1 LALLTC
7 GAAWSSADDRQA
19 PAATEPMRIWSVP
32 AEPLEAGRAASGR
45 ATSGR
50 ATSSGAV
57 VDNDIAFMAAPARDW
72 AAFAPTDEPS
82 VAPAPLAVIGDSSA
96 GGAVLPPELPTD
108 VPTAAD
114 APTEDDTDD
123 DADATAAAD
132 WRAALLAEENAAADI
147 ANAAETALPATLDAA
162 DAQVSALL
170 ENLLSVPPA
179 EGEGA
184 VAEVALANEETAI
197 ERLTNQERIRRQA
210 LAVEAE
216 HYTEQGRRLFVAG
229 QYEAALEFFDRALV
243 AAPDAKDALDYRSRA
258 RQLAGRPDGDE
269 NAAAVRDI
277 VRLSEA
283 RLKERELRLNNGLE
297 RASEAYLRTLSPDAA
312 RREMPRGEQI
322 ELSLLD
328 LDAAEQSLQAV
339 RLLLK
344 GSGLPPAMERTL
356 ELRAKAL
363 NVQIGNERQKLTA
376 ERALRDRDLAQ
387 KAVQNDRVKV
397 NAENARE
404 VNAILTAADYHLGRK
419 EYDAA
424 MELIEKAL
432 ALDPRHKGAAAL
444 RERARTLSYYEKNA
458 EIAQDNKDSIS
469 NWSLDVQDAYIMDSR
484 KLVTYPQ
491 DWDRIRERAKRVR
504 RVSTVSDDEQKTL
517 NRLVAVVGDFDYF
530 EQPLLMAMKDFEQ
543 RAQVTISLASGIDG
557 EDTIKTAR
565 LAGVSMKAA
574 FDQILEDLGLVYKY
588 EDEALVVSRKGAEIG
603 ASVMRIY
610 PVADIV
616 TRTTPFSVA
625 KRMIPAIAENREDS
639 SGSSDENYKSFVGG
653 FVNNDDD
660 DDDDDEKKKEWNGE
674 DFNLVEQIKASIGGI
689 EAWNSP
695 NGIMRWED
703 NLVVYNVPEIQA
715 AVEKFLDEWRAATRQ
730 QVFVEGKFLDI
741 NDSFSEKFGIDWNQ
755 TNGGGSGSN
764 YKTNIQFG
772 SGGSGTVNAVLQNAG
787 DITNNAIGFLSNIGL
802 NSLRLNLTLNAM
814 QKMQK
819 GSVLHNPK
827 LLVTNGQVAYCQ
839 IVRERRYMK
848 SWDVNDYAITPVID
862 SVMSGVTWEV
872 RPVISFDRKYITV
885 RVRPEMAEEVTASDI
900 NSLGLTD
907 SGVRNRLTKY
917 VSGGDSKATEPDGI
931 NTFRTIVTRTTQ
943 NGASGASTTGDT
955 SYLVTVSHPTVK
967 IAEFWTNAVVPD
979 GGTVLVGGQLMDKT
993 GDGVTGVP
1001 VLSNV
1006 PVIGRLAR
1014 TDSKNKDSTNRVI
1027 MLSAKIVDLED

>member
-1 LALLTC
+1 
-7 GAAWSSADDRQA
+7 
-19 PAATEPMRIWSVP
+19 MP
-32 AEPLEAGRAASGR
+32 AEPLAASGRAASGR
-45 ATSGR
+45 A
-50 ATSSGAV
+50 SSAAV

-72 AAFAPTDEPS
+72 AAFAATDEPS
-82 VAPAPLAVIGDSSA
+82 VAEAPFAVIGNSGAD
-96 GGAVLPPELPTD
+96 GAVLPPEVD
-108 VPTAAD
+108 DPTADD
-114 APTEDDTDD
+114 AD

-147 ANAAETALPATLDAA
+147 ANAADATLPATLDAT
-162 DAQVSALL
+162 DAQDLL

-179 EGEGA
+179 AGEGA
-184 VAEVALANEETAI
+184 VAEVALANEETAM

-216 HYTEQGRRLFVAG
+216 HYIEQGRQLFVAG

-243 AAPDAKDALDYRSRA
+243 AAPDSKDALDYRSRA

-269 NAAAVRDI
+269 NSAAVRDI
-277 VRLSEA
+277 VRLAEA

-297 RASEAYLRTLSPDAA
+297 RASEAYLRTISPDAA
-312 RREMPRGEQI
+312 RREMKRGEQI

-344 GSGLPPAMERTL
+344 GSGLPPVMERTL

-376 ERALRDRDLAQ
+376 ERAMRDRDLAQ
-387 KAVQNDRVKV
+387 KEVQNDRVKV

-432 ALDPRHKGAAAL
+432 TLDPRHKGAVAL

-458 EIAQDNKDSIS
+458 EIAQDNKDSVS

-517 NRLVAVVGDFDYF
+517 NRLVAVVGDFDYY

-543 RAQVTISLASGIDG
+543 RAQVTISLASGVEG

-616 TRTTPFSVA
+616 TRTTPFNVA
-625 KRMIPAIAENREDS
+625 KRMIPTIAENREDS
-639 SGSSDENYKSFVGG
+639 SGSSDENYSSFIGG

-660 DDDDDEKKKEWNGE
+660 DDDDDDEKNKEWNAE

-689 EAWNSP
+689 ETWNAP

-715 AVEKFLDEWRAATRQ
+715 AVEKFLDEWRAAARQ

-772 SGGSGTVNAVLQNAG
+772 SGGSGTANAVLQNAG

-839 IVRERRYMK
+839 IARERRYMK
-848 SWDVNDYAITPVID
+848 SWNVNDYAITPVID

-900 NSLGLTD
+900 ASLGLND

-917 VSGGDSKATEPDGI
+917 VSGGDSTATEPDNI
-931 NTFRTIVTRTTQ
+931 NTFRTFVTRTTQ
-943 NGASGASTTGDT
+943 SGTSGASTTGDT
-955 SYLVTVSHPTVK
+955 PYLVTISHPTVK

>member
-1 LALLTC
+1 
-7 GAAWSSADDRQA
+7 
-19 PAATEPMRIWSVP
+19 MP
-32 AEPLEAGRAASGR
+32 AEPLAASGRAASGR
-45 ATSGR
+45 A
-50 ATSSGAV
+50 SSAAV

-72 AAFAPTDEPS
+72 AAFAATNEPS
-82 VAPAPLAVIGDSSA
+82 VAEAPFAVIGNSGAD
-96 GGAVLPPELPTD
+96 GAVLPPEVDDP
-108 VPTAAD
+108 PAD
-114 APTEDDTDD
+114 DADDAD

-147 ANAAETALPATLDAA
+147 ANAADATLPATLDAT
-162 DAQVSALL
+162 DAQDLL

-179 EGEGA
+179 AGEGA
-184 VAEVALANEETAI
+184 VAEVALANEETAM

-216 HYTEQGRRLFVAG
+216 HYIEQGRQLFVAG

-243 AAPDAKDALDYRSRA
+243 AAPDSKDALDYRSRA

-269 NAAAVRDI
+269 NSAAVRDI
-277 VRLSEA
+277 VRLAEA

-297 RASEAYLRTLSPDAA
+297 RASEAYLRTISPDAA
-312 RREMPRGEQI
+312 RREMKRGEQI

-376 ERALRDRDLAQ
+376 ERAMRDRDLAQ
-387 KAVQNDRVKV
+387 KEVQNDRVKV

-432 ALDPRHKGAAAL
+432 TLDPRHKGAVAL

-458 EIAQDNKDSIS
+458 EIAQDNKDSVS

-517 NRLVAVVGDFDYF
+517 NRLVAVVGDFDYY

-543 RAQVTISLASGIDG
+543 RAQVTISLASGVEG

-616 TRTTPFSVA
+616 TRTTPFNVA
-625 KRMIPAIAENREDS
+625 KRMIPTIAENREDS
-639 SGSSDENYKSFVGG
+639 SGSSDENYKSIIGG

-660 DDDDDEKKKEWNGE
+660 DDDDDDEKNKEWNAE
-674 DFNLVEQIKASIGGI
+674 DFDIVEQIKSSIGGI
-689 EAWNSP
+689 ETWNEP

-703 NLVVYNVPEIQA
+703 NLVVYNVPEIQS
-715 AVEKFLDEWRAATRQ
+715 AVEKFLDEWRAAARQ

-741 NDSFSEKFGIDWNQ
+741 KDSFSEKFGIDWNQ

-772 SGGSGTVNAVLQNAG
+772 SGSDSSGKNVVQNALG
-787 DITNNAIGFLSNIGL
+787 VANDTMNSAIGFMSNIGL

-839 IVRERRYMK
+839 IVRARRYMK
-848 SWDVNDYAITPVID
+848 SWNVNDYAITPVID
-862 SVMSGVTWEV
+862 NVMSGVTWEV

-885 RVRPEMAEEVTASDI
+885 RVRPEMAEEVTDSDI
-900 NSLGLTD
+900 DALGISSLDARQRIKDNLRPMEYQT
-907 SGVRNRLTKY
+907 T
-917 VSGGDSKATEPDGI
+917 
-931 NTFRTIVTRTTQ
+931 VTRTTQ
-943 NGASGASTTGDT
+943 NSTSGASTTGDQT
-955 SYLVTVSHPTVK
+955 YTVTISHPTVK